1 MIKFIVLE
9 HYSDNCVATE
19 LKESEG
25 VKRRRCMKLWWSA
38 TWTVTA
44 AWTGDSNR
52 DEKKHSD
59 SVQVLE
65 LEITDEYN
73 VEETRIKMTTI
84 LWFSKLLM
92 VAHLLKKSMSRGINR
107 FVERSKNVF
116 QD

>member
-1 MIKFIVLE
+1 
-9 HYSDNCVATE
+9 
-19 LKESEG
+19 
-25 VKRRRCMKLWWSA
+25 
-38 TWTVTA
+38 VTA

-84 LWFSKLLM
+84 L
-92 VAHLLKKSMSRGINR
+92 
-107 FVERSKNVF
+107 
-116 QD
+116 